1 MTSGQW
7 KGVMILLLIGFI
19 SAADAHDGTVNIS
32 GTIQDN
38 TCELA
43 PDSQNKSVD
52 MGTVAGSQFRRAGDF
67 SPAKH
72 FTLSLQNCGPA
83 ASEAT
88 VTFSGTADSQNPEL
102 FAIEAVTDSA
112 SGLAMGIY
120 DSIGQRIA
128 PGETSSGVMLKPGQ
142 TSVELDFFARY
153 VTVMDSVRVGNAN
166 VVVTFMVNYS

>member
-7 KGVMILLLIGFI
+7 KGVMILLLIGFS
-19 SAADAHDGTVNIS
+19 SAADAHDGTVTIS

-72 FTLSLQNCGPA
+72 FTLHLENCGPA

-88 VTFSGTADSQNPEL
+88 VTFSGSADSQNPEL
-102 FAIEAVTDSA
+102 FAVESGGDSA
-112 SGLAMGIY
+112 IGLALGIF
-120 DSIGQRIA
+120 DEKGKSIA
-128 PGETSSGVMLKPGQ
+128 PGETSAGITLEPGEA
-142 TSVELDFFARY
+142 SAEFDFSARY
-153 VTVMDSVRVGNAN
+153 VAVLDSVTAGKAN
-166 VVVTFMVNYS
+166 VTITFVVSYG

>member
-7 KGVMILLLIGFI
+7 KGVMVLLLIGFI
-19 SAADAHDGTVNIS
+19 SAVDAHDGTVTIS

-52 MGTVAGSQFRRAGDF
+52 MGAMAGSQFRRAGDF

-72 FTLSLQNCGPA
+72 FTLNLENCGPA

-88 VTFSGTADSQNPEL
+88 VTFSGTADEQNPEL
-102 FAIEAVTDSA
+102 FAIEAGANSA
-112 SGLAMGIY
+112 SGLALGIY
-120 DSIGQRIA
+120 DSNGQRIA
-128 PGETSSGVMLKPGQ
+128 PDESSSGVVLKPGQ
-142 TSVELDFFARY
+142 ASVAMDFTARY
-153 VTVMDSVRVGNAN
+153 VAVVDN
-166 VVVTFMVNYS
+166 VKLGSTNVTVTFKINYS

>member
-1 MTSGQW
+1 M
-7 KGVMILLLIGFI
+7 
-19 SAADAHDGTVNIS
+19 
-32 GTIQDN
+32 
-38 TCELA
+38 
-43 PDSQNKSVD
+43 
-52 MGTVAGSQFRRAGDF
+52 
-67 SPAKH
+67 
-72 FTLSLQNCGPA
+72 
-83 ASEAT
+83 T

-120 DSIGQRIA
+120 DSNGQRIA